1 MRQLFKTASSTLF
14 VDATQSAKAGNFRLD
29 VSSGRGSSVPRY
41 EKRLV
46 RYIAA
51 GGMRQLR
58 RTHADDVVDM
68 NRRLFGLVLAG
79 MFIFWLIFY
88 VLPSGC

>member
-1 MRQLFKTASSTLF
+1 MRRLFKTVSSTLF
-14 VDATQSAKAGNFRLD
+14 VDATQSTKTGNFRLD
-29 VSSGRGSSVPRY
+29 VSDSGSSALPKY

-58 RTHADDVVDM
+58 RTHADDLVDM
-68 NRRLFGLVLAG
+68 NRRLFGLVVVG
-79 MFIFWLIFY
+79 MMIFWLVFY

>member
-14 VDATQSAKAGNFRLD
+14 VDATQSAKSGNFRLD
-29 VSSGRGSSVPRY
+29 VSSGGFASAPRY

-58 RTHADDVVDM
+58 RTHADDLVDM
-68 NRRLFGLVLAG
+68 NRRVFGLVLVG
-79 MFIFWLIFY
+79 MLVFWLVFY

>member
-1 MRQLFKTASSTLF
+1 MQRLFKTASSTLF
-14 VDATQSAKAGNFRLD
+14 VDATSSSKTGDFRLD
-29 VSSGRGSSVPRY
+29 VASGGTSAAPKY

-58 RTHADDVVDM
+58 RTHADDLVDM
-68 NRRLFGLVLAG
+68 NRRLFGIAMVG
-79 MFIFWLIFY
+79 MMIFWLVFY
-88 VLPSGC
+88 LLPSGC